1 MNHNRH
7 SILWRVIL
15 YFSLASIAMSV
26 LGSGA
31 ILGWNYHKQLQSYE
45 QKLSQIRSG
54 YADSLGSSLWFYD
67 EVQLHSQIKGILN
80 LSGVRYVRVSDN
92 LNMNIENGERPHSGD
107 IKRLPLAF
115 NGKDIGVLEVAFDH
129 ELLLQQAMDTAASSM
144 TAQLFSLLF
153 LTLLLGYIVYNL
165 LNQRISLLA
174 REVQQRL
181 HSHTFA
187 PLSVTET
194 GQQDEIDTLVR
205 AFNALSAQMN
215 DELQQKTQA
224 QQQLKVINQELE
236 QRVAERTRNL
246 QQTVD
251 ELNQTLH
258 QLHTTQSKLIE
269 AEKLSSLGGMV
280 AGIAHEINTPLGL
293 CITIHS
299 YIDDHFRELKQR
311 FDSGEMRK
319 QDFTE
324 FLAMLAESLAILD
337 KNQQR
342 AAQLI
347 KSFKQVSEDQTGEH
361 IRHFQLREYLD
372 EILETLSPRLKQQ
385 NHQVE
390 TDCPDNVW
398 LETYAGAV
406 SQVFT
411 NLIMNSLLHGFEHK
425 NDGVIRIRA
434 RVENGLVVIHYS
446 DNGVGLTTEARQKI
460 FDPFYTTKRG
470 RGGTGLGMHLVYNIM
485 HQRLHGA
492 IRTEDSAQGAA
503 FVLTLPQRIPQKSPA
518 S

>member
-31 ILGWNYHKQLQSYE
+31 ILAWNYHKQLQSYE

-54 YADSLGSSLWFYD
+54 YAESLGSSLWFYD

-107 IKRLPLAF
+107 INRLPLAF
-115 NGKDIGVLEVAFDH
+115 NGKDIGVLEIAFDH

-144 TAQLFSLLF
+144 TAQLLSLLF

-165 LNQRISLLA
+165 LNRRISLLA

-236 QRVAERTRNL
+236 HRVADRTRNL

-258 QLHTTQSKLIE
+258 QLHTAQSKLIE
-269 AEKLSSLGGMV
+269 AEKLSSLGSMV

-299 YIDDHFRELKQR
+299 FIDDHFQELKQR
-311 FDSGEMRK
+311 FDAGEMRK
-319 QDFTE
+319 QDFTD
-324 FLAMLAESLAILD
+324 FLAMLDESLTILH

-372 EILETLSPRLKQQ
+372 EILETLSPRFKQTR
-385 NHQVE
+385 HRVE
-390 TDCPDNVW
+390 IDCAADLW
-398 LETYAGAV
+398 LETYPGAI
-406 SQVFT
+406 SQIIT
-411 NLIMNSLLHGFEHK
+411 NLILNSLLHGFEHK
-425 NDGVIRIRA
+425 EEGTISIQAALER
-434 RVENGLVVIHYS
+434 GKLVLHYR
-446 DNGVGLTTEARQKI
+446 DNGCGLSAEARQKI

-470 RGGTGLGMHLVYNIM
+470 QGGTGLGMHLVYSIV
-485 HQRLHGA
+485 HQRLQGR
-492 IRTEDSAQGAA
+492 IDIIDSAQGAA
-503 FVLTLPQRIPQKSPA
+503 FRLELPQQLHQPFI
-518 S
+518 